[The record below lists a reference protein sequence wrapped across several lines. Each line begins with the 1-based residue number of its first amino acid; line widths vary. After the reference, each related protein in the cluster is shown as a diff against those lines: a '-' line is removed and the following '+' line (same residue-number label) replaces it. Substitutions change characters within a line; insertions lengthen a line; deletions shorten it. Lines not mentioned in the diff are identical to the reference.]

1 MAQQELEEGVTLPPE
16 QEVRCDELIPAL
28 QILGDFYSQLDVFSN
43 PEDICTTE
51 LRGLVDLIYAQGQLD
66 LTRYTFL
73 ASFAF
78 VQNGTVAFL
87 RHLTYHIM
95 NLCVSEHF

>member
-66 LTRYTFL
+66 LTTYTL
-73 ASFAF
+73 
-78 VQNGTVAFL
+78 VTL
-87 RHLTYHIM
+87 WLT
-95 NLCVSEHF
+95 